1 MNYAKSRAII
11 SGAPDLAT
19 CTSARLEDVL
29 RNPGVSTGILQK
41 YHQYWQVETEAS
53 QKLVEAFTLL
63 NYGYLQADAI
73 PAEVKR
79 RHEVARE
86 QMLLYEQEYELQAGL
101 ER

>member
-11 SGAPDLAT
+11 SGAPDLVT

-29 RNPGVSTGILQK
+29 RNAGVSTGILQK

-79 RHEVARE
+79 RHQDAKKQV
-86 QMLLYEQEYELQAGL
+86 LLYEQEYDLKAGL